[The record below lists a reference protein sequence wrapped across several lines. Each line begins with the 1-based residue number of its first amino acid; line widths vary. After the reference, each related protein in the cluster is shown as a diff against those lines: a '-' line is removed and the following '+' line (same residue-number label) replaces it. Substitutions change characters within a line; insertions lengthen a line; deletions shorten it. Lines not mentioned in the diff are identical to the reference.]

1 MKKIYL
7 MIIAIAVLFLF
18 VGCNEITSELKTRNE
33 ELRIQNA
40 SLQAQVQDLDRQ
52 LKACK
57 EAAVKQLYKYD
68 PSVTNPDDDQG
79 F

>member
-1 MKKIYL
+1 MRKLYIV
-7 MIIAIAVLFLF
+7 IIVSFLFF
-18 VGCNEITSELKTRNE
+18 VGCNEVTSELKTRNE

-57 EAAVKQLYKYD
+57 EGAVRQLYKYD
-68 PSVTNPDDDQG
+68 PSVTDPTNNQG
-79 F
+79 Y

>member
-1 MKKIYL
+1 MKKAYL
-7 MIIAIAVLFLF
+7 MIVTLAVLFLF
-18 VGCNEITSELKTRNE
+18 VGCNEVTSELKTRNE

-40 SLQAQVQDLDRQ
+40 SLQAQVQDLERQ

-57 EAAVKQLYKYD
+57 DAAVKQLYKYD
-68 PSVTNPDDDQG
+68 PAVTNPNDDQG